1 MKFFLQKG
9 EKEFFTVCLYTCY
22 ELVKP
27 DVVMELAWRYGM
39 MEFAM
44 PFFIQVMRE
53 LTTRVDTVQKKHED
67 REKKEKKQEEQN
79 INKPLDVGDMHM
91 LMPGMT
97 DQMMLMPPPG
107 SMPGFNQ
114 PQPIF
119 STNPIGPNM
128 GAFGSM
134 QGGTNPNMGPVG
146 LNQFGTAP
154 SYGFGR

>member
-1 MKFFLQKG
+1 
-9 EKEFFTVCLYTCY
+9 
-22 ELVKP
+22 
-27 DVVMELAWRYGM
+27 MELAWRHGM

-79 INKPLDVGDMHM
+79 INRPLDVGDMNM
-91 LMPGMT
+91 MMPGFT

-107 SMPGFNQ
+107 TMPGFNMPVNYGGL
-114 PQPIF
+114 PQ
-119 STNPIGPNM
+119 NPVMGG

-134 QGGTNPNMGPVG
+134 QGINPNMGPMGG
-146 LNQFGTAP
+146 LGGFNTAP
-154 SYGFGR
+154 SYGF